1 MKDQKIRIGQ
11 VGITNHGVTILNA
24 IRESSTLQLVSVLD
38 IRTDE
43 AERVSRELGIKQ
55 AKDYDEILRDPA
67 IDAVALVT
75 PNQLH
80 ARQVEKAVKAGK
92 HVFVEKPLAGTIA
105 EAKKM
110 IARTKKAGLV
120 LMVGHNTRRR
130 RIFRRAKQILESGQL
145 GTIAGVEMNISRS
158 AGLSNDVPSWKANPR
173 TTPLLPMTQLGIHF
187 VDVLHYLFQTTT
199 ASVSCFAANTAMSRG
214 VLDSSTAI
222 LQLASGVPV
231 ALSSYYVIPDLYSV
245 RIFGTGGILSC
256 SESGVSLDLLRD
268 GSLQR
273 TSTEDSAGEGLAS
286 FVEEMNEFGECVRSG
301 KKPETGGKEGLEAL
315 AVVEAMVRSVKTKRI
330 GNVSSI
336 LRRS

>member
-1 MKDQKIRIGQ
+1 MNDRKTRIAQ

-24 IRESSTLQLVSVLD
+24 IRESGTLELASVLD
-38 IRTDE
+38 IRKDE
-43 AERVSRELGIKQ
+43 AERVSRELGIKR
-55 AKDYDEILRDPA
+55 AKDYGEILGDAA

-75 PNQLH
+75 PNRLH
-80 ARQVEKAVKAGK
+80 AGQVEKAFKAGK

-110 IARTKKAGLV
+110 IALAKKTGLV

-130 RIFRRAKQILESGQL
+130 RIFRRAKQILDSGQL
-145 GTIAGVEMNISRS
+145 GRIAGVEMNISRS
-158 AGLSNDVPSWKANPR
+158 AGLSGDVPSWKVDPK

-199 ASVSCFAANTAMSRG
+199 SSVSCFAASTVMSRG

-222 LQLASGVPV
+222 LQLASGIPV
-231 ALSSYYVIPDLYSV
+231 ALSSYYVIPDLYFV
-245 RIFGTGGILSC
+245 KVYGTGGTLSC
-256 SESGVSLDLLRD
+256 SENGVSLDLLRD

-273 TSTEDSAGEGLAS
+273 ESTENGGEGLAS
-286 FVEEMNEFGECVRSG
+286 FVEEMNEFGDCVRSG

-315 AVVEAMVRSVKTKRI
+315 AVVEAMFQSVKTKRVI
-330 GNVSSI
+330 NVDSM
-336 LRRS
+336 LRRK